1 MDLDSLIE
9 RKRERFEQLEREIAD
24 PRLFENRKRAGEIMR
39 EHASIKEL
47 LGRWK
52 RLETA
57 RRQLDDN
64 RELATSRD
72 VEIAAMAD
80 DEIPD
85 LEERVTDLE
94 REIQIDLLPPDENE
108 DRDAI
113 VEIRAGTGGS
123 EAAIFAADLYRMY
136 NRYAEAAGLKT
147 EDLES
152 SPSELG
158 GLKEVIFRVSGES
171 VFRKLRYESGVHRVQ
186 RVPATE
192 AQGRIHTSTATV
204 AVLPEAQDVDVELKP
219 DDLRIEVSRAG
230 GPGGQGV
237 NTTDSA
243 VQVLHIPTGR
253 IVRCQDGRS
262 QIKNKERALSIL
274 RARLLERKQREEA
287 EKYSAQR
294 RGQIGTGGREE
305 KIRTYNFPQNRVTDH
320 RIGLT
325 LYNLDRVMEGDLGE
339 LIRALQVAD
348 VAERLKESAVLSE
361 LESSSPLRISLHQ
374 FEADSARNLLT
385 TLRLDYERMTV
396 LDVLQSTTAYFKK
409 RGIENPRLN
418 AEHLLAHALG
428 RTRMELYLE
437 FERTLGEVELAP
449 LRKLVQ
455 RRGEG
460 EPLQHLLGTVEFC
473 GDTFLCDNRAL
484 VPATRNRA
492 VRGTRRIKNRES
504 RIENRGRWNRQRR
517 DCAQSG
523 KKISRGT
530 NFRRGRLGRC
540 ARPHAR
546 KRDPARLKWTRP
558 IEKKQSS

>member
-1 MDLDSLIE
+1 MDFDLLIE
-9 RKRERFEQLEREIAD
+9 RKRERFAELEREVAD
-24 PRLFENRKRAGEIMR
+24 SRLFDNRKRASEIMR
-39 EHASIKEL
+39 EHASIKGLLERWTEL
-47 LGRWK
+47 
-52 RLETA
+52 EAA

-64 RELATSRD
+64 RELTTSRD

-85 LEERVTDLE
+85 LEKRVADLE
-94 REIQIDLLPPDENE
+94 REIQIGLLPFDENE
-108 DRDAI
+108 NRDAI

-136 NRYAEAAGLKT
+136 NRYAESAGLKT

-204 AVLPEAQDVDVELKP
+204 AVLPEAEDVDLELKP
-219 DDLRIEVSRAG
+219 EDLRIEVSRAG

-243 VQVLHIPTGR
+243 VQVMHIPTGT

-262 QIKNKERALSIL
+262 QLKNKEKAMSIL

-320 RIGLT
+320 RVGLT
-325 LYNLDRVMEGDLGE
+325 LYDLDRMMNGDLGQ
-339 LIRALQVAD
+339 LIRSLQAAD
-348 VAERLKESAVLSE
+348 VAERLKES
-361 LESSSPLRISLHQ
+361 SL
-374 FEADSARNLLT
+374 AS
-385 TLRLDYERMTV
+385 
-396 LDVLQSTTAYFKK
+396 STT
-409 RGIENPRLN
+409 
-418 AEHLLAHALG
+418 
-428 RTRMELYLE
+428 
-437 FERTLGEVELAP
+437 
-449 LRKLVQ
+449 
-455 RRGEG
+455 
-460 EPLQHLLGTVEFC
+460 
-473 GDTFLCDNRAL
+473 
-484 VPATRNRA
+484 
-492 VRGTRRIKNRES
+492 
-504 RIENRGRWNRQRR
+504 
-517 DCAQSG
+517 
-523 KKISRGT
+523 
-530 NFRRGRLGRC
+530 
-540 ARPHAR
+540 
-546 KRDPARLKWTRP
+546 
-558 IEKKQSS
+558 

>member
-1 MDLDSLIE
+1 MDFDSLIE

-24 PRLFENRKRAGEIMR
+24 PRLFDNRKRASEIMR
-39 EHASIKEL
+39 EHGGIKQLLARWDEL
-47 LGRWK
+47 
-52 RLETA
+52 EAA
-57 RRQLDDN
+57 RKQLDDN

-85 LEERVTDLE
+85 LQKRVVDLE
-94 REIQIDLLPPDENE
+94 RELQIALLPSDENE
-108 DRDAI
+108 ERDAI

-136 NRYAEAAGLKT
+136 NRYAEAAGLKA

-152 SPSELG
+152 SPSEIG

-204 AVLPEAQDVDVELKP
+204 AVLPEAEDVDLELRP
-219 DDLRIEVSRAG
+219 EELRIEVSRAG

-243 VQVLHIPTGR
+243 VQVLHIPTGT

-287 EKYSAQR
+287 AKYSEQR

-305 KIRTYNFPQNRVTDH
+305 KIRTYNFPQNRITDH

-339 LIRALQVAD
+339 MIRALQVAD
-348 VAERLKESAVLSE
+348 VKERLKESA
-361 LESSSPLRISLHQ
+361 Q
-374 FEADSARNLLT
+374 
-385 TLRLDYERMTV
+385 
-396 LDVLQSTTAYFKK
+396 
-409 RGIENPRLN
+409 
-418 AEHLLAHALG
+418 
-428 RTRMELYLE
+428 
-437 FERTLGEVELAP
+437 
-449 LRKLVQ
+449 
-455 RRGEG
+455 
-460 EPLQHLLGTVEFC
+460 
-473 GDTFLCDNRAL
+473 
-484 VPATRNRA
+484 PA
-492 VRGTRRIKNRES
+492 
-504 RIENRGRWNRQRR
+504 
-517 DCAQSG
+517 
-523 KKISRGT
+523 
-530 NFRRGRLGRC
+530 
-540 ARPHAR
+540 
-546 KRDPARLKWTRP
+546 
-558 IEKKQSS
+558 

>member
-1 MDLDSLIE
+1 MDFDLLIE
-9 RKRERFEQLEREIAD
+9 RKRERFAELDREIGD
-24 PRLFENRKRAGEIMR
+24 PSLFSNRKRASEIMR
-39 EHASIKEL
+39 EHAGIKQL
-47 LGRWK
+47 LDRWTD
-52 RLETA
+52 LETV
-57 RRQLDDN
+57 RKQLDDN

-85 LEERVTDLE
+85 LEKRVHDLE
-94 REIQIDLLPPDENE
+94 QEIQIALLPADETE
-108 DRDAI
+108 ERDAI
-113 VEIRAGTGGS
+113 IEIRAGTGGN

-136 NRYAEAAGLKT
+136 NRYAESAGLKT

-204 AVLPEAQDVDVELKP
+204 AVLPEAEDVDVELKP
-219 DDLRIEVSRAG
+219 EDLRIEVSRSG

-243 VQVLHIPTGR
+243 VQVLHLPTGT

-262 QIKNKERALSIL
+262 QLKNKDKALSIL

-325 LYNLDRVMEGDLGE
+325 LYNLDRVVDGDLGE
-339 LIRALQVAD
+339 MIKALQAAD
-348 VAERLKESAVLSE
+348 MAERLKES
-361 LESSSPLRISLHQ
+361 
-374 FEADSARNLLT
+374 SAT
-385 TLRLDYERMTV
+385 
-396 LDVLQSTTAYFKK
+396 
-409 RGIENPRLN
+409 
-418 AEHLLAHALG
+418 
-428 RTRMELYLE
+428 
-437 FERTLGEVELAP
+437 
-449 LRKLVQ
+449 
-455 RRGEG
+455 
-460 EPLQHLLGTVEFC
+460 
-473 GDTFLCDNRAL
+473 
-484 VPATRNRA
+484 
-492 VRGTRRIKNRES
+492 
-504 RIENRGRWNRQRR
+504 
-517 DCAQSG
+517 
-523 KKISRGT
+523 
-530 NFRRGRLGRC
+530 
-540 ARPHAR
+540 
-546 KRDPARLKWTRP
+546 
-558 IEKKQSS
+558 